1 MKKKQNRLI
10 HQKYQWFRLCG
21 TGLAWEWRHKER
33 MITSR
38 ERRKEAR
45 HKIWMNVAVVTSD
58 AMSFEAVVTTI
69 SPSGLHLRIAKAI
82 LPGTEMTIFMQL
94 EEEITFRGTSV
105 WILDAVD
112 DGKMIYE
119 VGIKNSFIA
128 LPGVTAYEQ
137 TEKAK
142 ILQEILKQI
151 KAR

>member
-1 MKKKQNRLI
+1 L
-10 HQKYQWFRLCG
+10 
-21 TGLAWEWRHKER
+21 TA
-33 MITSR
+33 R

-58 AMSFEAVVTTI
+58 AMSFEAVATAI

-82 LPGTEMTIFMQL
+82 LPGTEVTIFMQL

-105 WILDAVD
+105 WILDAVN
-112 DGKMIYE
+112 DGKTVYE

-151 KAR
+151 EAR